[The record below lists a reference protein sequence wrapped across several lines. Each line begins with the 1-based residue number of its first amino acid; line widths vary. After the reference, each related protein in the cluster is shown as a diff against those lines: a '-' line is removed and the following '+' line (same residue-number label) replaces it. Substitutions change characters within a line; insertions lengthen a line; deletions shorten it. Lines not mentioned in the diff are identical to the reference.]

1 MTAPAASPA
10 PTAFRVL
17 GPLAIGSGS
26 REAVLAPCKPAVLL
40 AMLLLG
46 ANSVVSRGTLQRAL
60 WDDEPPLAAK
70 QALHTSMMRL
80 RRTLESHDVPGRTV
94 ETVPGGYR
102 MTVAEERLDLA
113 RFRRTVASATAQ
125 GAPELELR
133 QLELALD
140 LWAGT
145 PLANVPSVMVQRDL
159 LPGLLDERLRVAE
172 RVWELKLEQ
181 GMARDALPALWD
193 AARRYPAHEH
203 VAELLIDALHRTGR
217 QAEALVEFHR
227 IRQHLDDELGI
238 DPGADLQRLELAILR
253 GDQPGGARPERHR
266 VEAGR
271 VRAVR
276 WPLVGRAD
284 AIRFMCE
291 RLAEYPA
298 SPIVLTGP
306 FGIGKTALARHVAEL
321 MAAQYT
327 GGTTFVEMRDRSGAV
342 QRGDALGD
350 VLIRPSTRGRRLV
363 VLDDVADVDQAHE
376 AVSMVSGDD
385 GVVLTSRTSL
395 AGFLAREGGWL
406 HRLGPLS
413 DDETSTLLSAALGPE
428 RAVPDRD
435 ELGRIAELCG
445 RVPLALRIAAA
456 RILTQPT
463 VSLADAYDRLAEDP
477 LGRLSLPGDPTMSVT
492 RRFGDAVAPLGEPLA
507 TALSRLADAGP
518 AVLSLDDCA
527 VLLGVPPTTAERYL
541 DELVDACL
549 VEPVPPRS
557 YTLSDLVRLCARDG
571 ARAVRDTAPTSKG

>member
-1 MTAPAASPA
+1 MTTSP
-10 PTAFRVL
+10 AFRVL
-17 GPLAIGSGS
+17 GPVTVGAGP
-26 REAVLAPCKPAVLL
+26 REAVLAPSKPAVLL

-46 ANSVVSRGTLQRAL
+46 ANSVVSRGTLERAL

-80 RRTLESHDVPGRTV
+80 RRTLEAHGVPGRTV
-94 ETVPGGYR
+94 QTVPGGYR
-102 MTVAEERLDLA
+102 MVVADEALDLA
-113 RFRRTVASATAQ
+113 RFRRSVAAAPAQ
-125 GAPELELR
+125 GSADLELR
-133 QLELALD
+133 QLEAALD
-140 LWAGT
+140 LWDET

-172 RVWELKLEQ
+172 RVWELKLEL
-181 GMARDALPALWD
+181 GLARSALPALWD

-203 VAELLIDALHRTGR
+203 IAEMLIDALHRTGR
-217 QAEALVEFHR
+217 QAEALDEFHR
-227 IRQHLDDELGI
+227 IRRHLDDELGI
-238 DPGADLQRLELAILR
+238 DPGVGLQRLELAILR

-276 WPLVGRAD
+276 WPLVGRAE
-284 AIRFMCE
+284 AIGFMCD
-291 RLAEYPA
+291 RLAEFPS

-321 MAAQYT
+321 VADRYT
-327 GGTTFVEMRDRSGAV
+327 GGTAFLPMRDRTGAV
-342 QRGDALGD
+342 LRGAALED
-350 VLIRPSTRGRRLV
+350 LVIRPAAAEGRRLF

-376 AVSMVSGDD
+376 AVALVSRDD

-395 AGFLAREGGWL
+395 AGFLASEGGWL

-413 DDETSTLLSAALGPE
+413 DDETTTLLTAALG
-428 RAVPDRD
+428 ADLAAACGD
-435 ELGRIAELCG
+435 DLGRIAELCG

-456 RILTQPT
+456 RVLTQPA
-463 VSLADAYDRLAEDP
+463 VPLADAYDRIAEDP
-477 LGRLSLPGDPTMSVT
+477 LGRLCLPGDPSMSVA
-492 RRFGDAVAPLGEPLA
+492 RRFDDAVARLADPLA
-507 TALSRLADAGP
+507 TVLSRLADAGP

-527 VLLGVPPTTAERYL
+527 ALLGVPAKAAERFL

-549 VEPVPPRS
+549 VEAVPPRS

-571 ARAVRDTAPTSKG
+571 ARTVRDTAPTSKG

>member
-1 MTAPAASPA
+1 MTTSA
-10 PTAFRVL
+10 AFRVL
-17 GPLAIGSGS
+17 GPVAVGSGS
-26 REAVLAPCKPAVLL
+26 RGAVLAPGKPAVLL
-40 AMLLLG
+40 AMLLLDAG
-46 ANSVVSRGTLQRAL
+46 AAVSRSTLQRAL
-60 WDDEPPLAAK
+60 WDDEPPSAAK

-80 RRTLESHDVPGRTV
+80 RRTLEAHDVPGRTV

-102 MTVAEERLDLA
+102 MTVPQECLDLA
-113 RFRRTVASATAQ
+113 RFRGAVATAAAQ
-125 GAPELELR
+125 GSAELELR

-140 LWAGT
+140 LWEGT

-172 RVWELKLEQ
+172 RVWELKLAQ

-203 VAELLIDALHRTGR
+203 VAELLIEALHRTGR

-227 IRQHLDDELGI
+227 IRRHLDDELGI
-238 DPGADLQRLELAILR
+238 DPGAALQRLELAILR

-271 VRAVR
+271 VRAER

-321 MAAQYT
+321 MSARYT

-342 QRGDALGD
+342 RRGDALQDLLVG
-350 VLIRPSTRGRRLV
+350 PSAAGRRLV

-406 HRLGPLS
+406 HRLGPLPE
-413 DDETSTLLSAALGPE
+413 DETSTLLSTALGPD
-428 RAVPDRD
+428 RAASPDHHH
-435 ELGRIAELCG
+435 LGRIAELCG

-463 VSLADAYDRLAEDP
+463 QTLADAYDRLAEDP
-477 LGRLSLPGDPTMSVT
+477 LGRLSLPGDPTMSVL
-492 RRFGDAVAPLGEPLA
+492 RRFGDAVAHLTDPLA
-507 TALSRLADAGP
+507 AGLSRLADAGP

-527 VLLGVPPTTAERYL
+527 VLLGVPSRTAERYL

-557 YTLSDLVRLCARDG
+557 YTLSDLVRLCARDS

>member
-1 MTAPAASPA
+1 MTTSA
-10 PTAFRVL
+10 AFRVL
-17 GPLAIGSGS
+17 GPVTIGSGP

-46 ANSVVSRGTLQRAL
+46 ANTVVSRSTLQRAL
-60 WDDEPPLAAK
+60 WDDDPPLAAK

-80 RRTLESHDVPGRTV
+80 RRTLEAHDVPGRTV

-102 MTVAEERLDLA
+102 MTVADECLDLT
-113 RFRRTVASATAQ
+113 RFRRTVASAAAQ
-125 GAPELELR
+125 GTVELELR

-140 LWAGT
+140 LWDGT

-181 GMARDALPALWD
+181 GRARDALPALWD

-238 DPGADLQRLELAILR
+238 DPGPGLQRLELAILR
-253 GDQPGGARPERHR
+253 GDQPGGARPGRQR

-276 WPLVGRAD
+276 WPIVGRAD
-284 AIRFMCE
+284 AIRFMCD

-321 MAAQYT
+321 MAEQYT
-327 GGTTFVEMRDRSGAV
+327 GGTTFVEMRDRAGTPL
-342 QRGDALGD
+342 RGDGLDD
-350 VLIRPSTRGRRLV
+350 VLIRPSTTGRRLV

-376 AVSMVSGDD
+376 AVARVSGDD

-413 DDETSTLLSAALGPE
+413 DDETSTLLSTALGPD
-428 RAVPDRD
+428 RAAAGEDLD
-435 ELGRIAELCG
+435 RIAELCG

-463 VSLADAYDRLAEDP
+463 VPLADAYDRLAEDP
-477 LGRLSLPGDPTMSVT
+477 LGRLSLPGDPSMSVT
-492 RRFGDAVAPLGEPLA
+492 RRFDDAVAPLPDPLA
-507 TALSRLADAGP
+507 VALQRLADAGP
-518 AVLSLDDCA
+518 TVLSLDDCA
-527 VLLGVPPTTAERYL
+527 ALFGVPPKTAERYL